1 MARAPSVVAFLALLA
16 VASVQGAERQ
26 GEMQR
31 TNPVRRVVTMLQ
43 MMQKK
48 IVAEG
53 EKEQELY
60 EKFMCYCKTGK
71 ADLTKAVADST
82 DSVPDL
88 QSQIEELVARIAQLK
103 ADLDHHQKDRDA
115 AKAAIEEATEIRK
128 KEHKEFLKCQEGLDS
143 QMALIKKMIAAIQ
156 ALEKGA
162 YGMTQTEFIQQRA
175 GADAVD
181 SVKTLLLSDSLS
193 LPDHDRETL
202 ASFLSEGND
211 QGNGYTPQSG
221 EIIGILKQM
230 LDTAEASKN
239 TCTNEESSKLST
251 FKALIAAKL
260 KEIDAL
266 SKLIEAKLKLIG
278 ELSVKLVNLKD
289 QLSDE
294 EAALI
299 ENSKLLKN
307 IDKMCD
313 AKKAEYE
320 LRVKTRGEE
329 LVAIA
334 DTIKILNDDD
344 ALDLFKKTLP
354 SASLLQLPAR
364 KSDLRQKALVLVQ
377 QARKGSDGSRRS
389 GLSLLVLALSGRKV
403 SMEKVIKMIDDMV
416 ALLKREQLDDDN
428 KKDYCEVTIDR
439 TEDSKKELEH
449 DVSDLSKAIEDM
461 TSTIA
466 TLAEEIEALKAGI
479 VELDKSVAEATEQR
493 KEENEDYTALMASN
507 TAALQLLELAKNRL
521 NQFYN
526 PKLYKP
532 PPKRELTEAERI
544 TLNNGGTLAPT
555 AAPGGIAGTGIAVFA
570 QVAMTA
576 PPQVIVGGCAGT
588 QYGCCPGSEKAASGP
603 NGEGCESPG
612 VLNLGGCKSTL
623 HGCCPGSEEAA
634 SGPNGEG
641 CGDAGGHSTG
651 LIPDEG
657 GPSTGPVKLSPPPET
672 WGAYGKK
679 GEESNGVI
687 SMIDDL
693 KKELELE
700 MTEATT
706 EEKNSQHEYEEL
718 MADSAEKRVTDTKAV
733 ASKTDEKAELE
744 GDLVQAKA
752 DKGDKL
758 KELMATEKFLGD
770 LHLECDWLLKNFE
783 LRAEAR
789 SSEIDALGKA
799 KAVLSGAD
807 YSLIQKV
814 TLRTARRLP

>member
-1 MARAPSVVAFLALLA
+1 
-16 VASVQGAERQ
+16 
-26 GEMQR
+26 MQHA
-31 TNPVRRVVTMLQ
+31 NPVRRVVTMLQ

-48 IVAEG
+48 ITAEG
-53 EKEQELY
+53 EKEKELY
-60 EKFMCYCKTGK
+60 EKFMCYCKNGK

-82 DSVPDL
+82 ASVPDL
-88 QSQIEELVARIAQLK
+88 QSQIEELEAKIAQLK
-103 ADLDHHQKDRDA
+103 VDVELHQKDRAA

-128 KEHKEFLKCQEGLDS
+128 KEHKEFLKCKDGMES
-143 QMALIKKMIAAIQ
+143 QMALIKKMMAAIQ

-175 GADAVD
+175 GADAVAG
-181 SVKTLLLSDSLS
+181 VKTFLLSDSLS

-278 ELSVKLVNLKD
+278 ELSVKLVNLKE

-294 EAALI
+294 EAALV

-313 AKKAEYE
+313 AKQAEYE

-329 LVAIA
+329 LLAIA

-354 SASLLQLPAR
+354 SASLLQLPVR

-377 QARKGSDGSRRS
+377 QARKGSDRSRRS
-389 GLSLLVLALSGRKV
+389 NLSLLVLALSGKKV
-403 SMEKVIKMIDDMV
+403 SMEKVIKMIDDM
-416 ALLKREQLDDDN
+416 A
-428 KKDYCEVTIDR
+428 
-439 TEDSKKELEH
+439 
-449 DVSDLSKAIEDM
+449 
-461 TSTIA
+461 STIA
-466 TLAEEIEALKAGI
+466 TLGEEIEALKAGI

-576 PPQVIVGGCAGT
+576 PPEPMTDPTTEPKIVGGCAAT
-588 QYGCCPGSEKAASGP
+588 F
-603 NGEGCESPG
+603 
-612 VLNLGGCKSTL
+612 
-623 HGCCPGSEEAA
+623 HGCCPGSQKAA
-634 SGPNGEG
+634 SG
-641 CGDAGGHSTG
+641 
-651 LIPDEG
+651 
-657 GPSTGPVKLSPPPET
+657 
-672 WGAYGKK
+672 
-679 GEESNGVI
+679 
-687 SMIDDL
+687 
-693 KKELELE
+693 
-700 MTEATT
+700 
-706 EEKNSQHEYEEL
+706 
-718 MADSAEKRVTDTKAV
+718 
-733 ASKTDEKAELE
+733 
-744 GDLVQAKA
+744 
-752 DKGDKL
+752 
-758 KELMATEKFLGD
+758 
-770 LHLECDWLLKNFE
+770 
-783 LRAEAR
+783 
-789 SSEIDALGKA
+789 
-799 KAVLSGAD
+799 
-807 YSLIQKV
+807 
-814 TLRTARRLP
+814 